1 MTHILIKA
9 GVMLSKQQIAEIV
22 KVVDLDQNGEVD
34 VRELDEAVKNARKK
48 HRGAGTDAVTR
59 LKKLPPGVGG
69 GWGGGVC
76 LASSR
81 GAVEVPP
88 PPSPPLLPRGHPPLL
103 PPQTVLSKVSA
114 TPSGTRTSVVPR
126 KIMPR

>member
-69 GWGGGVC
+69 GGGGGGPFALPRPGV
-76 LASSR
+76 LSKFR
-81 GAVEVPP
+81 PR
-88 PPSPPLLPRGHPPLL
+88 PLPLPRGHPPLL